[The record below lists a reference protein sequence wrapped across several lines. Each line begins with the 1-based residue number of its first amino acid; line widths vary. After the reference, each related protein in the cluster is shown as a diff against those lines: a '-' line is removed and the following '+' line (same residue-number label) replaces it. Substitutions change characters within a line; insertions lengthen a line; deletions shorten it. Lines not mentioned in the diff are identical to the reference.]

1 MVPLLQYWYAA
12 PAKEGAGTFT
22 CCPPLL
28 GQWSLRCM
36 RVTALQY
43 AFIPKWTDTLTVLR
57 IYYTYN
63 IIFASACC
71 EAHSFI
77 RRRLQPVTQPLRCSI
92 SPCNLPPTHPTCQR
106 PTVTH
111 SASQPILQ
119 FIHLFVK

>member
-1 MVPLLQYWYAA
+1 MVPLLQYCCVV
-12 PAKEGAGTFT
+12 PAKEGADTFT

-36 RVTALQY
+36 QVTALLY
-43 AFIPKWTDTLTVLR
+43 AFIPKRTNALTVLR
-57 IYYTYN
+57 IYYTYD
-63 IIFASACC
+63 IICVSASC

-77 RRRLQPVTQPLRCSI
+77 RRHLHELTHPSHCSI
-92 SPCNLPPTHPTCQR
+92 SPCNHLHTHPTGQR

-119 FIHLFVK
+119 MINLFVK